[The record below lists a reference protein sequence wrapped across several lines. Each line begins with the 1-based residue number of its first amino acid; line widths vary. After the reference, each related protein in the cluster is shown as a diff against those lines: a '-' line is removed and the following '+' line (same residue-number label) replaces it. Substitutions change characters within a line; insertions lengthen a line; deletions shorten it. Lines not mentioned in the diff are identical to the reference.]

1 MQNIRIKLK
10 FKCFKFYKQ
19 IWKAVDDMVIIE
31 SNVYNKTHDTKFNIQ
46 LPMMDIKNNLENDL
60 KYAKYKI

>member
-10 FKCFKFYKQ
+10 FKCSKFYKQ
-19 IWKAVDDMVIIE
+19 IWNAVDDMVIIE

-60 KYAKYKI
+60 KYAKYKR